1 MECFTFFFLL
11 CFFSPHFR
19 FLSPCHNPKPLIFTW
34 QRRGSAAACLIC
46 SRPHVF
52 FTNCSHISFSF
63 PVLLQRKT
71 IKKPQMGAT
80 VHWSHPW
87 LRRPSQFIS
96 LTVSASARICWN
108 RCLLILTACC
118 LPQSVGQQ
126 VTNAHIP
133 MRTHGHTCTTHSAM
147 LWWLWSMCV

>member
-1 MECFTFFFLL
+1 MGANWSASLSSAPFFPFCLL
-11 CFFSPHFR
+11 VTTQSH
-19 FLSPCHNPKPLIFTW
+19 LYLHG
-34 QRRGSAAACLIC
+34 RRGGSTAACLIC

-63 PVLLQRKT
+63 PVLLLRKT
-71 IKKPQMGAT
+71 IRKPQMGAT

-87 LRRPSQFIS
+87 LRLPSQFIS

-133 MRTHGHTCTTHSAM
+133 TRTHKHTQTYAANPP
-147 LWWLWSMCV
+147 WLWSMCV

>member
-1 MECFTFFFLL
+1 MFISLL
-11 CFFSPHFR
+11 RFP
-19 FLSPCHNPKPLIFTW
+19 FLSPRQSPKPLIFTW
-34 QRRGSAAACLIC
+34 QWGGSTAACLIC

-63 PVLLQRKT
+63 LLLLRRKT
-71 IKKPQMGAT
+71 IRKPQMGAI

-87 LRRPSQFIS
+87 LRLPSQFIS

-133 MRTHGHTCTTHSAM
+133 MRTHGHTHMHVHCDGCEA
-147 LWWLWSMCV
+147 CVSNLLVV